1 MKKKDIREGDIVV
14 AMVAIFAV
22 VMLVICSIH

>member
-22 VMLVICSIH
+22 VMLVICSIN